1 MAKRVLVYT
10 NHFFPEQFKIN
21 EIVQWLSESNFEVR
35 VVTCIPNYPE
45 GKFYKGYGFRSIIGE
60 QYDSNTIINRL
71 PLTPRGSGSKI
82 LLSLN
87 YLTYFISCF
96 WFTIYLILFKKK
108 YDYVFVHHTSP
119 ILIAINPIIYKII
132 YNSKIILWDLDIWP
146 ETLEAIGVIK
156 SNKVLGVLKIFIK
169 HVYSFYDKLLLSS
182 NALIKILKDRYSGEI
197 IFFPNWAEKV
207 IEDNQSIKSL
217 PFLKNERRFKIMY
230 TGNIGYAQNFESLI
244 PTIIKLKD
252 EDIVWIFIGD
262 GRFKEKFEKLI
273 IQKALQESTLFI
285 SQKQISEI
293 PSYIKH
299 ADVMYLSLR
308 NEFIFNN
315 TIPAKL
321 QSYMALAKPV
331 IGVVEGEGNR
341 IIVDSG
347 CGIVENNN
355 NLANLSEMILNLKK
369 LPNEELME
377 MGVRGKLFYE
387 KFFAQVKRKKQL
399 IKIIN
404 NL

>member
-1 MAKRVLVYT
+1 LAKRVLVYT

-132 YNSKIILWDLDIWP
+132 YNSKMILWDLDIWP

-387 KFFAQVKRKKQL
+387 NFFAQVKRKKQL

>member
-1 MAKRVLVYT
+1 MAKRILIYT
-10 NHFFPEQFKIN
+10 NHFYPEQFKIN
-21 EIVQWLSESNFEVR
+21 EIVQWLSDSNYEVR
-35 VVTCIPNYPE
+35 VITCIPNYPE
-45 GKFYKGYGFRSIIGE
+45 GKFYKGFGLRSIIGE
-60 QYDSNTIINRL
+60 KYNSNTIINRL
-71 PLTPRGSGSKI
+71 PMISRGSGGKI
-82 LLSLN
+82 RLIIN

-108 YDYVFVHHTSP
+108 YEYVFVHHTSP
-119 ILIAINPIIYKII
+119 ILIAINPIIYKITCK
-132 YNSKIILWDLDIWP
+132 SKMILWDLDIWP

-156 SNKVLGVLKIFIK
+156 SKKLIRISKTLIK
-169 HVYSFYDKLLLSS
+169 CIYSFYDKLLLSS
-182 NALIKILKDRYSGEI
+182 NTLIELIQERYLGEI

-207 IEDNQSIKSL
+207 IEDNQSIISVPL
-217 PFLKNERRFKIMY
+217 LKNDKRFKIMY

-244 PTIIKLKD
+244 STMVKLRD

-273 IQKALQESTLFI
+273 NQKVLQKSTLFI

-293 PSYIKH
+293 PSYIKY
-299 ADVMYLSLR
+299 ADIMYLSLR
-308 NEFIFNN
+308 DEFIFNN

-331 IGVVEGEGNR
+331 IGLVKGEGNR

-355 NLANLSEMILNLKK
+355 NFENLSEMILNLKN
-369 LPNEELME
+369 LPKEELVE
-377 MGVRGKLFYE
+377 MGVRGKFYYE
-387 KFFAQVKRKKQL
+387 KFFAQLKRKKQL

>member
-45 GKFYKGYGFRSIIGE
+45 GKFYKGYGFWSIIGE
-60 QYDSNTIINRL
+60 KYDSNTIINRL
-71 PLTPRGSGSKI
+71 PLIPRGSGSKI

-156 SNKVLGVLKIFIK
+156 SNKVLGVLKIVIK
-169 HVYSFYDKLLLSS
+169 HIYSFYDKLLLSS
-182 NALIKILKDRYSGEI
+182 NALIKILEDRYSGEI
-197 IFFPNWAEKV
+197 TFFPNWAEKV
-207 IEDNQSIKSL
+207 IEDNQSVKSL

-273 IQKALQESTLFI
+273 NQKALQESTLFI

-355 NLANLSEMILNLKK
+355 NLANLSKMILNLKK
-369 LPNEELME
+369 LPNEELIE

>member
-387 KFFAQVKRKKQL
+387 KFFEKVKRKKQL